1 MSSPRESTLEEA
13 ISKKTIE
20 TVEKI
25 PKEATFK
32 DLIQFAGRT
41 KPLFLLAIILAAIST
56 IFLMLPYVSLYHAIE
71 IILYTLP
78 NLSTLDPSTLVYY
91 GIQAVIFA
99 LIGFAI
105 NFCALMCSHL
115 TAFTIQKN
123 MKSKILH
130 HIIKLPMGFFNQ
142 NSTGKLRKVIDTNT
156 TEIEEYIA
164 HQLPDTA
171 SSLLSPFIILVLLFS
186 FDWRMGLASI
196 LTLALT
202 FFTQA
207 FMSSGKVF
215 LKKYQD
221 ALEDMNKE
229 AVEYVRGISVVK
241 IFGQTVHSFTSFKNA
256 ILSYRD
262 FALSYS
268 LSCKKPMSFF
278 VVFTNSVFFFLI
290 PLTIFLS
297 TGALEAAGVA
307 GTTDYRSILLSFI
320 FYAIFTPA
328 CGGMFMKIMF
338 MMSYRMVAMESTNRV
353 LSLLEQ
359 EPLAIPSNPEEPK
372 NNTITLTDVIFTY
385 PGASRPAIQNISL
398 HVKEGQTIGLVGASG
413 SGKSTIATLIPRFFD
428 VDSGSISVGGV
439 NIKNISQE
447 TLMQKISFVFQDSKL
462 FKGSIRENL
471 KIVREN
477 LTEEDIQKAL
487 IAAQC
492 TDIIKA
498 LPEGIDTLIG
508 AGGVHLSGGEY
519 QRISLARAI
528 LKDSPIIIL
537 DEATA
542 FADPENQYKI
552 QLAFEKLAQNKTVL
566 MIAHRLST
574 IKNADQIFVID
585 EGKILE
591 SGSHTNLLDK
601 KGTYFLLWEEY
612 QKTLSWRS
620 NYA

>member
-1 MSSPRESTLEEA
+1 MSSARELTLEEV
-13 ISKKTIE
+13 ISKETIE
-20 TVEKI
+20 TIEKMEKT
-25 PKEATFK
+25 PKEATFR

-56 IFLMLPYVSLYHAIE
+56 IFLLLPYVSLYHAIE

-78 NLSTLDPSTLVYY
+78 NLSTLDPNALVYY

-130 HIIKLPMGFFNQ
+130 HIINLPMGFFNQ
-142 NSTGKLRKVIDTNT
+142 NSTGKLRKIIDTNT
-156 TEIEEYIA
+156 AEIEEYIA

-196 LTLALT
+196 LTLTLT

-207 FMSSGKVF
+207 FMGGGKVF

-241 IFGQTVHSFTSFKNA
+241 IFGQTVHSFTSFKKA

-297 TGALEAAGVA
+297 TGAVE
-307 GTTDYRSILLSFI
+307 TTDYRSILLSFI

-353 LSLLEQ
+353 LSLLEY
-359 EPLAIPSNPEEPK
+359 EPLAIPTNPEEPK
-372 NNTITLTDVIFTY
+372 DNTITLTDVIFTY

-477 LTEEDIQKAL
+477 LTEEEIQKAL

-492 TDIIKA
+492 TDIIET

-519 QRISLARAI
+519 QRIALARAI

-552 QLAFEKLAQNKTVL
+552 QLAFEELAKNKTVL

-585 EGKILE
+585 DGKILE
-591 SGSHTNLLDK
+591 SGSHTDLLDK